1 MKVFSISGRVLKA
14 DSEQFLLVTFED
26 ITNHKEA
33 ERLLKSTTTALG
45 RSQEDLR
52 ALTSS
57 LLTSQET
64 ERRRIARELHD
75 DVSQRLAR
83 LEIETDEAEEALP
96 HGTEKA
102 ATKLEQVRVE
112 LGKLSEDVREISHR
126 LHPATI
132 ENLGLEVALRALTED
147 TDRKEN
153 LIATFESSNV
163 PERISFKTAT
173 ALYRIAQES
182 LRNAVK
188 HAGRTHV
195 RVELRGEPD
204 GLRLSVSD
212 AGKGFDRER
221 HRSGLGLISI
231 EERTRVIGGNLS
243 IHSEPGRG
251 TMITVHVPPEE
262 LTDGQ
267 DA

>member
-102 ATKLEQVRVE
+102 ATKMEQY
-112 LGKLSEDVREISHR
+112 GSSWASFPK
-126 LHPATI
+126 
-132 ENLGLEVALRALTED
+132 
-147 TDRKEN
+147 
-153 LIATFESSNV
+153 TFAKS
-163 PERISFKTAT
+163 
-173 ALYRIAQES
+173 
-182 LRNAVK
+182 
-188 HAGRTHV
+188 RT
-195 RVELRGEPD
+195 G
-204 GLRLSVSD
+204 
-212 AGKGFDRER
+212 
-221 HRSGLGLISI
+221 SI
-231 EERTRVIGGNLS
+231 LQPSRTWGSR
-243 IHSEPGRG
+243 
-251 TMITVHVPPEE
+251 
-262 LTDGQ
+262 
-267 DA
+267 